1 MIHSTFHALTEKY
14 FCLTLPSTSKTND
27 MEHINRIEL
36 QGRVGNI
43 RTNIVGDTKVANFSL
58 ATDNLYK
65 TRDGSAISETTWHN
79 IVAWSNRNMPELD
92 KISVGTPLHL
102 TGRLRV
108 NRYTSADGTEKL
120 FYEVLAYKIRRLD
133 EESLEVQPKD

>member
-1 MIHSTFHALTEKY
+1 
-14 FCLTLPSTSKTND
+14 

-58 ATDNLYK
+58 ATDYLYK

-102 TGRLRV
+102 TGRLRA
-108 NRYTSADGTEKL
+108 NRYTSADGTERQ

-133 EESLEVQPKD
+133 EESPDIQQKE

>member
-1 MIHSTFHALTEKY
+1 
-14 FCLTLPSTSKTND
+14 

-58 ATDNLYK
+58 ATDHLYK

-133 EESLEVQPKD
+133 EVSLEVQPKD